1 MRHSSRF
8 HTLRIFLTVLVSC
21 LGCLAPSILP
31 AQSTYEQ
38 YLQPQVRP
46 PEQTF
51 DYFTA
56 RQDPNAAET
65 LHLVESY
72 HLTDDTF
79 GRKFNAGRYW
89 DAVGE
94 LRFVLSYFP
103 NHPRALSLFNTCAAL
118 LQKPILPVPYY
129 DRAIHLFST
138 YAITY
143 QQYGT
148 YLLTID
154 RFEEG
159 TKALQHALKLDPKLA
174 LAHVG
179 LARVYLKNGN
189 KALAKQEIEAARH
202 LGFNGKVDGLD

>member
-1 MRHSSRF
+1 M
-8 HTLRIFLTVLVSC
+8 
-21 LGCLAPSILP
+21 

-38 YLQPQVRP
+38 YLQPQVRT

-56 RQDPNAAET
+56 KQDPNAAET

-103 NHPRALSLFNTCAAL
+103 NHPRALSLFNTCAVL

-129 DRAIHLFST
+129 DRAIHLFPS

-148 YLLTID
+148 YLLTVD
-154 RFEEG
+154 KFEEG
-159 TKALQHALKLDPKLA
+159 TKALRHALKLDPKLP

-179 LARVYLKNGN
+179 LARVYLKTGN
-189 KALAKQEIEAARH
+189 KALAKQEIEAARN